1 MGQFFPAAVL
11 NQQMPP
17 DQIRETRTV
26 FDAIM
31 SGDGAPWGKFSASEE
46 IAHLLKR
53 ERRTAGQYSS
63 GEQPRRR
70 DRSIQ
75 KSSRAFQAK
84 KDFCR
89 LFVVMDA
96 EVERALTS
104 NSDFLCDVITT
115 SGKSATIVRRLSYIG
130 HVFCNS
136 LEVLATHRTLQN
148 HHRIVFLQIR
158 LSFDCFHNS
167 GPHRGVIHSF

>member
-11 NQQMPP
+11 NQQMLP

-46 IAHLLKR
+46 IAHLIKR
-53 ERRTAGQYSS
+53 SAVLLGNTHQASNHVVETDQFRRAV
-63 GEQPRRR
+63 
-70 DRSIQ
+70 
-75 KSSRAFQAK
+75 RAFQAK

-96 EVERALTS
+96 EVERALTR
-104 NSDFLCDVITT
+104 NSDFLCCDVITT
-115 SGKSATIVRRLSYIG
+115 SRKSATIVRRLSYIG
-130 HVFCNS
+130 HVVCNS

-148 HHRIVFLQIR
+148 HHRIVFSSDSSVL
-158 LSFDCFHNS
+158 
-167 GPHRGVIHSF
+167 